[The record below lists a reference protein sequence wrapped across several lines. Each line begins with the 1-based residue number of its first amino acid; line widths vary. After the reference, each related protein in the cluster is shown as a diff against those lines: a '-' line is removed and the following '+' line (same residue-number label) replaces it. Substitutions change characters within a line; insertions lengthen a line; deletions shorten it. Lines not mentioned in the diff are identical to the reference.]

1 MPVHSLAAHHASE
14 LEQLGDLV
22 AELSAHL
29 DAATARLLTLIR
41 HFDARG
47 GWNTGF
53 RSCAAWLSWR
63 VGLDLGAARERVRVA
78 RALET
83 LPLLAE
89 ALAHGQMSYANVR
102 ALTRVATPET
112 EARLLAV
119 GRAGTAAHVE
129 RIVRGWR
136 CVDRRAEARE
146 TAHRHESRALH
157 AYQDED
163 GMVVLRGRLG
173 PEVGALLI
181 QALAAARETL
191 YERGRS
197 TDGNVGPVGVS
208 AETSTMAQQRAD
220 ALALLAESA
229 LHHID
234 PGAPGERY
242 QVVVHVDA
250 QALAEP
256 DQPGQSVLEDG
267 ADVSAEMS
275 QRLADAG
282 RVLTESDQ
290 PGQSVLEDG
299 ARVSAETSRR
309 LACDA
314 SRVVMRYDHD
324 GRLLEIGARTRTI
337 PPALRRALHH
347 RDRGCRFPGCGV
359 RFGQGHHLRHW
370 AHGGPTTLSNLAL
383 LCRRHHRAVHEEGYQ
398 VARAPDR
405 PLRFRR
411 PDGRPLPEVPSP
423 AGVPEKPVEALR
435 AAHESQGL
443 RLTARTARAGW
454 LGERLNVGWAIDVLH
469 PLAQASRPCPLS
481 GSRGAHSST
490 TAPSAGPPPIR
501 D

>member
-1 MPVHSLAAHHASE
+1 MQIHSVATHHASE
-14 LEQLGDLV
+14 LDQLGDEI

-29 DAATARLLTLIR
+29 DAATARLLELIR
-41 HFDARG
+41 AFDARG

-78 RALET
+78 HALGS
-83 LPLLAE
+83 LPVLAG
-89 ALAHGQMSYANVR
+89 ALARGQLSYAKVR

-136 CVDRRAEARE
+136 LVDRRAEARE
-146 TAHRHESRALH
+146 TTRRHASRALH
-157 AYQDED
+157 VRQDED
-163 GMVVLRGRLG
+163 GMVVVSGRLE
-173 PEVGALLI
+173 PEVGALLT

-191 YERGRS
+191 YQRARARAANPES
-197 TDGNVGPVGVS
+197 VS
-208 AETSTMAQQRAD
+208 AETLSMAQQQAD

-229 LHHID
+229 LHHLD

-250 QALAEP
+250 QVLADP
-256 DQPGQSVLEDG
+256 DQPGQSVLDG
-267 ADVSAEMS
+267 
-275 QRLADAG
+275 
-282 RVLTESDQ
+282 
-290 PGQSVLEDG
+290 G
-299 ARVSAETSRR
+299 ARVSAETSQR

-314 SRVVMRYDHD
+314 SRVVMRHD
-324 GRLLEIGARTRTI
+324 DNGRLLEIGAKTRTI

-398 VARAPDR
+398 VARGPDGA
-405 PLRFRR
+405 LRFRR
-411 PDGRPLPEVPSP
+411 PDGRPLPEVPLP
-423 AGVPEKPVEALR
+423 APVPEKPVDALR
-435 AAHESQGL
+435 VAHESQGL
-443 RLTARTARAGW
+443 RLNARTACAGW
-454 LGERLNVGWAIDVLH
+454 LGERLDVGWAIDVLH
-469 PLAQASRPCPLS
+469 PLAQRARPCPSS
-481 GSRGAHSST
+481 GSPAAAHPST
-490 TAPSAGPPPIR
+490 TA
-501 D
+501 

>member
-1 MPVHSLAAHHASE
+1 MQSHVSPVPVSQHPFAE
-14 LEQLGDLV
+14 LDRLGDEI

-29 DAATARLLTLIR
+29 DAATARLLSMIR
-41 HFDARG
+41 EFDARG

-83 LPLLAE
+83 LPLFTE
-89 ALAHGQMSYANVR
+89 ALARGQLSYAKVR

-112 EARLLAV
+112 EARLLSV

-146 TAHRHESRALH
+146 TKLRHASRALRV
-157 AYQDED
+157 YQDED
-163 GMVVLRGRLG
+163 GMVVVRGRLA

-181 QALAAARETL
+181 QALAAAREAL
-191 YERGRS
+191 YQRARVPEGDAGR
-197 TDGNVGPVGVS
+197 GNVP
-208 AETSTMAQQRAD
+208 AETPSMAQQQAD
-220 ALALLAESA
+220 ALALLAETA
-229 LHHID
+229 LHHGLD

-267 ADVSAEMS
+267 A
-275 QRLADAG
+275 
-282 RVLTESDQ
+282 
-290 PGQSVLEDG
+290 
-299 ARVSAETSRR
+299 RVSAETSRR

-314 SRVVMRYDHD
+314 SRVVMRHD
-324 GRLLEIGARTRTI
+324 DDGHLLEIGARTRTI

-359 RFGQGHHLRHW
+359 SNGQGHHLRHW

-398 VARAPDR
+398 VARGPDGA
-405 PLRFRR
+405 LQFRR
-411 PDGRPLPEVPSP
+411 PDGRPLPEVPPP
-423 AGVPEKPVEALR
+423 AAVPRDPVEALR
-435 AAHESQGL
+435 ACHDSQGL
-443 RLTARTARAGW
+443 RLDVRTACPGW
-454 LGERLNVGWAIDVLH
+454 LGERLDLGWAIDVLH
-469 PLAQASRPCPLS
+469 PLAQRPTSLDHS
-481 GSRGAHSST
+481 GVGR
-490 TAPSAGPPPIR
+490 
-501 D
+501 